1 MTIGLDNDYFI
12 ILKVIKEYCEVEG
25 HICEISVKKGLIV
38 IFLSLGVQLQYETG
52 IITISGVS
60 VCN

>member
-1 MTIGLDNDYFI
+1 M
-12 ILKVIKEYCEVEG
+12 KG

-38 IFLSLGVQLQYETG
+38 IFLSLGVQLQYVIR
-52 IITISGVS
+52 IIAIGGVP

>member
-1 MTIGLDNDYFI
+1 M
-12 ILKVIKEYCEVEG
+12 KVIKEYCEVEG

-38 IFLSLGVQLQYETG
+38 IFLSLGVQLQYVTG
-52 IITISGVS
+52 IIAISGVP